1 MSMFCERYFKLLLTK
16 GHRFDAIRKARDWV
30 ATLHQ
35 PIQNLTLPNLVH
47 PPRYPVEDLISL
59 VDPDIRR
66 PFNMMEV
73 LIRIVDDSRLLNF
86 KPMFGRNLI
95 TAWASVHGELKE
107 ARVHEP

>member
-1 MSMFCERYFKLLLTK
+1 MR
-16 GHRFDAIRKARDWV
+16 GHRFDAIRKARDWI

-35 PIQNLTLPNLVH
+35 PTQTLMSPNLVR